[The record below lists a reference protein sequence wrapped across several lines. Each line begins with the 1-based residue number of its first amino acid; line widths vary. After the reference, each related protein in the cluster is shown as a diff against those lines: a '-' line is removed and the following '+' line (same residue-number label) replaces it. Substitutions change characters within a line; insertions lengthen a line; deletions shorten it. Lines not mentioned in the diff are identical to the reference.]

1 MVEKCLTVFNV
12 GEYIHVFTNFG
23 WYNKELNLSKW
34 NKCKDINIPHIKTII
49 LKVIQDKEISFSKST
64 GRRFTEREI
73 DLLMNDVLKLNLS
86 IEISVDRKNV
96 KIYKIWHKDYNKIHF
111 TIKQPIIAEI

>member
-1 MVEKCLTVFNV
+1 MDKCLTVSTV

-34 NKCKDINIPHIKTII
+34 NKSKDINIPHIKSII

-64 GRRFTEREI
+64 GRKSGGIVR
-73 DLLMNDVLKLNLS
+73 NDYSLFYIL
-86 IEISVDRKNV
+86 IRKGEV
-96 KIYKIWHKDYNKIHF
+96 M
-111 TIKQPIIAEI
+111 

>member
-1 MVEKCLTVFNV
+1 MDKCLTVSTV

-34 NKCKDINIPHIKTII
+34 NKSKDINIPHIKSII

-73 DLLMNDVLKLNLS
+73 DLLMDDILKLNLS
-86 IEISVDRKNV
+86 IEISIDRKTI
-96 KIYKIWHKDYNKIHF
+96 KIYKIWHKDYSKIHF
-111 TIKQPIIAEI
+111 TIKAPTMVEI